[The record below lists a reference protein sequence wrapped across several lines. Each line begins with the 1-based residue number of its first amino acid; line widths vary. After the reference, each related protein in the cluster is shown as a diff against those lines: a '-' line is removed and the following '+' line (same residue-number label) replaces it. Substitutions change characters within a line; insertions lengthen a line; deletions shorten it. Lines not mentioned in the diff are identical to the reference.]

1 MIEVCLA
8 SAAYDWA
15 LAFARAVHI
24 PASDPRVK
32 RFAADRLRFFAL
44 REPHQA
50 ESLLDMADMLERQAA
65 QADVPATAM
74 PRQ

>member
-1 MIEVCLA
+1 MIEICLA

-44 REPHQA
+44 REPQQA
-50 ESLLDMADMLERQAA
+50 ETLLDMAELLERQAA
-65 QADVPATAM
+65 EAKPSVPPV